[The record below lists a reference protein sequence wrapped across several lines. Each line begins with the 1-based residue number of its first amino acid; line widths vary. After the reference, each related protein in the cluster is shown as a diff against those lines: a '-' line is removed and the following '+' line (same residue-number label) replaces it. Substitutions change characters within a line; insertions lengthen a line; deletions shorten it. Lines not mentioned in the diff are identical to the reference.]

1 MTRAGCLVSLA
12 FLLLTLPIKA
22 SVKTEEWGRTSS
34 DRPVKLFTLS
44 DAQIRVRLI
53 EYGARIVS
61 IDAPDRRGRTADV
74 VLGHNNLA
82 AYLADPKGYFGAI
95 VGRYGN
101 RIAKGTFTLAGT
113 TFHIPLN
120 DNSNALHGGPGGF
133 STKVWR
139 GHSIGTNT
147 VEFTLVSPD
156 GDMGFPGALTVH
168 VFYTLDSDKLD
179 IRYEASTSKPTVLN
193 LTNHSFF
200 NLSGEASG
208 AILTQ
213 ELRIDADRITPVAAG
228 LIPIGTLDPVR
239 GTPFDF
245 THLTPIGQRIHSE
258 NNQLKLAGGYDDN
271 YVLNGQPG
279 TLREAAY
286 VLDPASGRTLAVFTT
301 EPGLQFYSGNLL
313 HGSVTGFSGKTYQ
326 KYAGF
331 CLETQ
336 HFPDSPNHPNFPG
349 TTLEPGHPYHS
360 ETVFV
365 FGTAPLPGQ
374 SRPSQSHA
382 QVAAAYHQQ

>member
-1 MTRAGCLVSLA
+1 M
-12 FLLLTLPIKA
+12 KA
-22 SVKTEEWGRTSS
+22 SVKAEEWGRASS
-34 DRPVKLFTLS
+34 GRPIKFFMLS
-44 DAQIRVRLI
+44 DADIRVGLT

-61 IDAPDRRGRTADV
+61 IEVPDRLGHSADI

-82 AYLADPKGYFGAI
+82 AYLADPKGYFGAT
-95 VGRYGN
+95 VGRYAN
-101 RIAKGTFTLAGT
+101 RIAKGTFTLGGKA
-113 TFHIPLN
+113 FHIPLN
-120 DNSNALHGGPGGF
+120 DNNNALHGGPAGF
-133 STKVWR
+133 STKIWR
-139 GHSIGTNT
+139 GQSIGANT

-168 VFYTLDSDKLD
+168 VFYTLDRSKLR
-179 IRYEASTSKPTVLN
+179 IRYEASTTKPTVLN

-208 AILTQ
+208 DILSQ
-213 ELRIDADRITPVAAG
+213 ELRINADRITPVAAG
-228 LIPIGTLDPVR
+228 LIPTGALDPVR

-245 THLTPIGQRIHSE
+245 THLTPVGAPIHTK

-286 VLDPASGRTLAVFTT
+286 VLDPASGRTVTVFTT

-336 HFPDSPNHPNFPG
+336 HFPDSPNHPNFPS
-349 TTLEPGHPYHS
+349 TTLQPGHTFHS

-365 FGTAPLPGQ
+365 FGAVSSPRSAGASLIHT
-374 SRPSQSHA
+374 HA
-382 QVAAAYHQQ
+382 AAAYH

>member
-1 MTRAGCLVSLA
+1 M
-12 FLLLTLPIKA
+12 KA
-22 SVKTEEWGRTSS
+22 AVTAEQWGRTSS
-34 DRPVKLFTLS
+34 NQPVSLFTLS
-44 DAQIRVRLI
+44 NTHVRVRLL

-61 IDAPDRRGRTADV
+61 IDVPDRYGQTADI

-82 AYLADPKGYFGAI
+82 AYLDDPKGYFGAI

-101 RIAKGTFTLAGT
+101 RIAKGTFRLEGS

-120 DNSNALHGGPGGF
+120 DNDNALHGGPGGF
-133 STKVWR
+133 NTKIWH
-139 GHSIGTNT
+139 GHSIGANT

-168 VFYTLDSDKLD
+168 VFYTLERNELR
-179 IRYEASTSKPTVLN
+179 IRYEATTNKPTVLN

-200 NLSGEASG
+200 NLAGEASG
-208 AILTQ
+208 DILAQ
-213 ELRIDADRITPVAAG
+213 ELRINADRITPVETG
-228 LIPIGTLDPVR
+228 LIPTGTLDPVR

-245 THLTPIGQRIHSE
+245 THLMPIGQRIHSA
-258 NNQLKLAGGYDDN
+258 NSQLTLAGGYDDN
-271 YVLNGQPG
+271 YVINGQPG
-279 TLREAAY
+279 MLREAAY
-286 VLDPASGRTLAVFTT
+286 ALDPASGRTLTVFTT

-313 HGSVTGFSGKTYQ
+313 HGSVVGFSGKAYQ

-336 HFPDSPNHPNFPG
+336 HFPDSPNHPNFPQ
-349 TTLEPGHPYHS
+349 TTLDPGRTYHS

-365 FGTAPLPGQ
+365 FGTAASPGY
-374 SRPSQSHA
+374 SRASLIHAHLGAASH
-382 QVAAAYHQQ
+382 

>member
-1 MTRAGCLVSLA
+1 MTRAGRLIFLA
-12 FLLLTLPIKA
+12 FLLLNLPIKA
-22 SVKTEEWGRTSS
+22 SVRAQEWGRTSS

-44 DAQIRVRLI
+44 DAQIRVRLT

-61 IDAPDRRGRTADV
+61 IDVPDRRGRTADV

-120 DNSNALHGGPGGF
+120 DNNNALHGGPAGF
-133 STKVWR
+133 STRIWH
-139 GHSIGTNT
+139 GQSIGANT
-147 VEFTLVSPD
+147 VKFTLVSPD

-168 VFYTLDSDKLD
+168 VFYTLHSNKLD

-208 AILTQ
+208 PILTQ
-213 ELRIDADRITPVAAG
+213 ELRINADHITPVAAG
-228 LIPIGTLDPVR
+228 LIPTGTLDPVR
-239 GTPFDF
+239 STPFDF
-245 THLTPIGQRIHSE
+245 THLTPIGQHIHSQ

-271 YVLNGQPG
+271 YVLNGRPG
-279 TLREAAY
+279 TLREAAFA
-286 VLDPASGRTLAVFTT
+286 LDPASGRTLAVFTT

-349 TTLEPGHPYHS
+349 TTLEPGHTYHS
-360 ETVFV
+360 ETIFV
-365 FGTAPLPGQ
+365 FGAI
-374 SRPSQSHA
+374 S
-382 QVAAAYHQQ
+382 

>member
-1 MTRAGCLVSLA
+1 MTRAGCLISLA
-12 FLLLTLPIKA
+12 LLLSNLPLRA

-34 DRPVKLFTLS
+34 DRPVKIFTLS
-44 DAQIRVRLI
+44 DARLRVRLT

-61 IDAPDRRGRTADV
+61 IDAPDRRGQTADV

-82 AYLADPKGYFGAI
+82 AYLADPKGYFGAV
-95 VGRYGN
+95 VGRYAN
-101 RIAKGTFTLAGT
+101 RIAKGTFTLAGS

-120 DNSNALHGGPGGF
+120 DNNNALHGGPEGF
-133 STKVWR
+133 STKVWH
-139 GHSIGTNT
+139 GHSIGANT

-168 VFYTLDSDKLD
+168 VFYTLNCNKLR
-179 IRYEASTSKPTVLN
+179 IRYEASTTKPTVLN

-208 AILTQ
+208 DILAQ
-213 ELRIDADRITPVAAG
+213 ELRINADRITPVAAG
-228 LIPIGTLDPVR
+228 LIPTGALDPVR

-245 THLTPIGQRIHSE
+245 THLTPIGQRIHSQD
-258 NNQLKLAGGYDDN
+258 NQLKLSAGYDQN

-286 VLDPASGRTLAVFTT
+286 AMDPASGRTLTVFTT

-336 HFPDSPNHPNFPG
+336 HFPDSPNHPSFPN
-349 TTLEPGHPYHS
+349 TTIQPRHTYRS

-365 FGTAPLPGQ
+365 FGAAP
-374 SRPSQSHA
+374 
-382 QVAAAYHQQ
+382 

>member
-1 MTRAGCLVSLA
+1 MTRAGCLTSLA
-12 FLLLTLPIKA
+12 FLLLNLPMKA
-22 SVKTEEWGRTSS
+22 SVKAEEWGRTSS

-44 DAQIRVRLI
+44 DARVRVRLI

-61 IDAPDRRGRTADV
+61 IDVPDRRGQTADV

-82 AYLADPKGYFGAI
+82 AYLANPKDYFGAV

-101 RIAKGTFTLAGT
+101 RIAKGTFTLAGS

-120 DNSNALHGGPGGF
+120 DNNNALHGGAGGF
-133 STKVWR
+133 STKVWN
-139 GHSIGTNT
+139 GHSIGANT
-147 VEFTLVSPD
+147 VEFTLISPD

-168 VFYTLDSDKLD
+168 VFYTLDCNRLR

-200 NLSGEASG
+200 NLSGESSG
-208 AILTQ
+208 DILAQ
-213 ELRIDADRITPVAAG
+213 ELRINADRFTPVAAG

-245 THLTPIGQRIHSE
+245 THLAPLGQRIHSE
-258 NNQLKLAGGYDDN
+258 NDQLELAGGYDHN
-271 YVLNGQPG
+271 YVLNGQPS
-279 TLREAAY
+279 TLHEAAY
-286 VLDPASGRTLAVFTT
+286 ALDPVSGRTLTVFTT
-301 EPGLQFYSGNLL
+301 EPGLQFYSGHLL
-313 HGSVTGFSGKTYQ
+313 HGSVIGFSGSTYQ

-336 HFPDSPNHPNFPG
+336 HFPDSPNHPNFPSA
-349 TTLEPGHPYHS
+349 TLQPGHPYYS

-365 FGTAPLPGQ
+365 FGIL
-374 SRPSQSHA
+374 S
-382 QVAAAYHQQ
+382 